1 MRSALLAAAIVL
13 LLPLGA
19 STQGVSSGASVAAVD
34 DFFNGQQMLVTYRE
48 GGPLYGTFFTLQVHF
63 CRSGRYVTFGESRR
77 QTILDNEQVN
87 RFTDEGTWEI
97 ATFRGQL
104 VLQYVSISGQPNIVA
119 VNVAPN
125 GRVSLGDVITVVRQG
140 LAQCP
145 R

>member
-1 MRSALLAAAIVL
+1 MPSVLLAAAIVL

-19 STQGVSSGASVAAVD
+19 SAQGPPEAALR

-48 GGPLYGTFFTLQVHF
+48 GGALYGTFFTLEVHF

-87 RFTDEGTWEI
+87 RFSDEGTWEI
-97 ATFRGQL
+97 TTFRGQL
-104 VLQYVSISGQPNIVA
+104 VLKYVSVSGEPNVVA
-119 VNVAPN
+119 INVAPN
-125 GRVSLGDVITVVRQG
+125 GRVWLGDGITVVRQG
-140 LAQCP
+140 PAQCS